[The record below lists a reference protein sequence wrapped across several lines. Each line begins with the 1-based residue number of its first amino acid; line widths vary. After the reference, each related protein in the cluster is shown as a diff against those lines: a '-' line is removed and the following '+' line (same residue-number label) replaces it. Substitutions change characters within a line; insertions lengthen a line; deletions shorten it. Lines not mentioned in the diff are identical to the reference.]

1 MGVGREG
8 RVRRA
13 CRTGDQPEQR
23 HRGKKWPDHRGTSRG
38 VVVTGSLEGQTLAL
52 LWEGDLECQ
61 GFLLKAMGSH
71 EGFWS
76 RRCWRSRL

>member
-1 MGVGREG
+1 M
-8 RVRRA
+8 RRA
-13 CRTGDQPEQR
+13 CWAGDQPEQR
-23 HRGKKWPDHRGTSRG
+23 HRGKKRPDHHGTSRG

-61 GFLLKAMGSH
+61 AFLLKAMGSH

-76 RRCWRSRL
+76 RRCRQIRL